1 MKCLGIVFSTLILLI
16 LHYISAEDPIE
27 KYNAC
32 KLDADQNIVG
42 GVETLLGQW
51 PHMVAIIAT
60 SKTKE
65 GLCGGSLISHRYIL
79 TAASCID
86 L

>member
-1 MKCLGIVFSTLILLI
+1 MISTFVYLLLTI
-16 LHYISAEDPIE
+16 FISHTHTLDPIE

-32 KLDADQNIVG
+32 KLDTDQNIVG

-60 SKTKE
+60 AKTKE